1 MKKNNKIFGNASV
14 ILICGPSSAG
24 KSTLANLICELCP
37 NFLKLNTKEININSE
52 IEFSSLY
59 FSKYLDQA
67 TKIINRKIYRI
78 NEIIIEQKKQ
88 NNKLLN
94 YLYNSLL
101 LEFQGLS
108 EEKFLKI
115 LYQNYFKEVET
126 ILAKGNKCIIDHN
139 IFLDPFPIKKN
150 IFLEFFKVFEND
162 FKIINIYSNFENILL
177 NTLERNKRFYHF
189 LSNNNPINESTNQL
203 IESDIKKGFSYYIF
217 RQPLRTIENLSL
229 LFKIDKNS
237 DGKILQSIP
246 AEDFKKMLTIV
257 KYEQQKLIGFLV
269 FKKYIFT
276 HIEDKELIEF
286 RWDFAY
292 LNEISDNQDF
302 LFIKEKR
309 FLCDFQIITNCNL
322 REEDTNKLNLN
333 KKLLDLRNEINSFEL
348 KYKINSLINNIE
360 LNKSFSMKNF
370 EIKTINNLNNDP
382 LYIISSFSQNDL
394 TIVENIIKD
403 ITERIGNRLVL
414 YPVAENIF
422 IKILINNENIN
433 FIKIIVYFFEGLN
446 QILKKFEDFD
456 NNLIF
461 LSKLYAG
468 LKLNNKFNNIKFK
481 VIQN

>member
-1 MKKNNKIFGNASV
+1 VKKNNKIFGNASV

-360 LNKSFSMKNF
+360 LNKFFSMKNF

>member
-1 MKKNNKIFGNASV
+1 MKKKNNIFDNASV

-78 NEIIIEQKKQ
+78 NEIVIEQKKQ
-88 NNKLLN
+88 NNKSLN
-94 YLYNSLL
+94 DLYHSLL

-115 LYQNYFKEVET
+115 LYQNYFREVKT

-237 DGKILQSIP
+237 DGKILQSIS
-246 AEDFKKMLTIV
+246 AEDFKKILTIV
-257 KYEQQKLIGFLV
+257 KYEQKKLIGFLI
-269 FKKYIFT
+269 FKEYIFT
-276 HIEDKELIEF
+276 HIQDKELIEF

-292 LNEISDNQDF
+292 LNEISDNQDI

-309 FLCDFQIITNCNL
+309 FSYDFQIITNCNL
-322 REEDTNKLNLN
+322 REEDTNKLSLN
-333 KKLLDLRNEINSFEL
+333 KKLLDLRNEINSFDL

-414 YPVAENIF
+414 YPVSENIF
-422 IKILINNENIN
+422 IKMLINNENIN
-433 FIKIIVYFFEGLN
+433 FIKIIVYSFEGLN
-446 QILKKFEDFD
+446 EISKKFEDFD

>member
-269 FKKYIFT
+269 FKEYIFT

-309 FLCDFQIITNCNL
+309 FLYDFQIITNCNL

-333 KKLLDLRNEINSFEL
+333 KKLLDLRNEINSFDL
-348 KYKINSLINNIE
+348 KHKINSLINNIE

>member
-333 KKLLDLRNEINSFEL
+333 KKLLDLRNEINSFDL

-422 IKILINNENIN
+422 IKILINNESIN

>member
-78 NEIIIEQKKQ
+78 NEIIIEQKKR

-269 FKKYIFT
+269 FKEYIFT

-309 FLCDFQIITNCNL
+309 FLYDFQIITNCNL

-333 KKLLDLRNEINSFEL
+333 KKLLDLRNEINSFDL
-348 KYKINSLINNIE
+348 KHKINSLINNIE

-403 ITERIGNRLVL
+403 ITKRIGNRLVL

>member
-1 MKKNNKIFGNASV
+1 VKKNNKIFGNASV

-286 RWDFAY
+286 RCDFAY
-292 LNEISDNQDF
+292 INEISDNQDF

>member
-360 LNKSFSMKNF
+360 LNKFFSMKNF